1 MFILRVS
8 GDCIREMQE
17 DNNKCKLEYQAY
29 LPYAALL
36 MLAAYFCYRQM
47 RTGNIIIGSDTIF
60 HYNRFYETA
69 QQIKHGNFNWFM
81 TMYGF
86 SHSGRVI
93 NALYVPLSQPA
104 VSRYAFGHEVTDP
117 DKHKIKWTK
126 SGLIALTPA
135 RKKLCGRL
143 TRPCTPKTCINF

>member
-1 MFILRVS
+1 MKMKMFILRVS

-17 DNNKCKLEYQAY
+17 DNNKRKLEYQAY

-81 TMYGF
+81 TMYDF

-93 NALYVPLSQPA
+93 NALYGPLFA
-104 VSRYAFGHEVTDP
+104 YANGLLILIV
-117 DKHKIKWTK
+117 K
-126 SGLIALTPA
+126 SW
-135 RKKLCGRL
+135 
-143 TRPCTPKTCINF
+143 

>member
-1 MFILRVS
+1 METK
-8 GDCIREMQE
+8 GKEREMQE
-17 DNNKCKLEYQAY
+17 DNNKRKLEYQAY

-93 NALYVPLSQPA
+93 NALYGPLFA
-104 VSRYAFGHEVTDP
+104 YANGLLILIV
-117 DKHKIKWTK
+117 K
-126 SGLIALTPA
+126 SW
-135 RKKLCGRL
+135 
-143 TRPCTPKTCINF
+143 